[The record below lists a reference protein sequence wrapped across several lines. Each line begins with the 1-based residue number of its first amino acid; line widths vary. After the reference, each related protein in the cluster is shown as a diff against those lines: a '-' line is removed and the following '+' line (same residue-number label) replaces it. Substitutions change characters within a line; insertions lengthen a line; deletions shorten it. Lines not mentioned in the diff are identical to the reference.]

1 MKIQINNI
9 NRYVSKDGLKDVCK
23 KVHYTMTVSKTVGK
37 YEDVVTYD
45 VSAVGTVGLD
55 APDKNNYIA
64 YKDLTEEKVKDW
76 VKYAL
81 GEEKMAS
88 IETSLLNQ
96 IEEKISPTEAIG
108 LPWND

>member
-9 NRYVSKDGLKDVCK
+9 NRYVSKNGLKDVCK

-81 GEEKMAS
+81 GEEKMAK

>member
-9 NRYVSKDGLKDVCK
+9 NRYVSKDGLKDVCNR
-23 KVHYTMTVSKTVGK
+23 VHYTMIVSKTVGK

-45 VSAVGTVGLD
+45 VSALGTVRLD
-55 APDKNNYIA
+55 APNSNDYIA
-64 YKDLTEEKVKDW
+64 YEDLTEEKVQDW

-81 GEEKMAS
+81 GEEKMAN

>member
-9 NRYVSKDGLKDVCK
+9 DRYVSKDGLKDVCK
-23 KVHYTMTVSKTVGK
+23 TVHYTMIVSKTIGK

-45 VSAVGTVGLD
+45 VSAIGTVWLD
-55 APDKNNYIA
+55 EPNSDDYIEYKN
-64 YKDLTEEKVKDW
+64 LSEEKVKDW

-81 GEEKMAS
+81 GEEKMAA

>member
-9 NRYVSKDGLKDVCK
+9 DRLKSENGLTDVCK
-23 KVHYTMTVSKTVGK
+23 TIHYTMIVSKTIGK

-45 VSAVGTVGLD
+45 VSAIGTVGLD
-55 APDKNNYIA
+55 SPDSNNYIK
-64 YKDLTEEKVKDW
+64 YNDLTEENIKDW
-76 VKYAL
+76 VKYSL
-81 GEEKMAS
+81 GEEKMAN

-96 IEEKISPTEAIG
+96 VEEKISPNKLIG

>member
-45 VSAVGTVGLD
+45 VSALGTVGLD

-81 GEEKMAS
+81 GEEKMAK

>member
-9 NRYVSKDGLKDVCK
+9 DRLKSDNGLQDVCK
-23 KVHYTMTVSKTVGK
+23 TIHYTMIVSKTVGK
-37 YEDVVTYD
+37 YEDVITYD
-45 VSAVGTVGLD
+45 VSAIGAVGLD
-55 APDKNNYIA
+55 EPNSDDYIA
-64 YKDLTEEKVKDW
+64 YEDLTEENVKDW

-81 GEEKMAS
+81 GEEKMAA

-96 IEEKISPTEAIG
+96 IEEKISPNKLVG

>member
-9 NRYVSKDGLKDVCK
+9 DRLKSKDGLQDVCETI
-23 KVHYTMTVSKTVGK
+23 HYTMIVSKTLGK

-45 VSAVGTVGLD
+45 VSAIGTVRLD
-55 APDKNNYIA
+55 SPDSNNYIK
-64 YKDLTEEKVKDW
+64 YNDLTEENIKDW

-96 IEEKISPTEAIG
+96 IEEKISPNKLIG

>member
-9 NRYVSKDGLKDVCK
+9 NRYVSKDGLKDVCHS
-23 KVHYTMTVSKTVGK
+23 VLYTMIVSKTVGK
-37 YEDVVTYD
+37 YDNISTYN
-45 VSAVGTVGLD
+45 VSAMGTVHLD
-55 APDKNNYIA
+55 MPDSDNYIE

-81 GEEKMAS
+81 GEEKMAN

-96 IEEKISPTEAIG
+96 VEEKISPSEAVG

>member
-9 NRYVSKDGLKDVCK
+9 DRYVSKDGLKDVCK
-23 KVHYTMTVSKTVGK
+23 TVHYTMIVSKTVGK

-45 VSAVGTVGLD
+45 VSALGTVGLD

-81 GEEKMAS
+81 GEEKMAK